1 VTKQN
6 IGLDIGPALG
16 PTRAIPILEN
26 LVGQGDTLRGTS
38 WDSAERDQW
47 SHTGQAALIAALGR
61 AHPSV
66 QSFGTAQTGVYGPG
80 RSEIFFLNQ
89 ANRQLDGMIAVL
101 KSAVQQL
108 RWQLPDPTQ
117 VFLPAGSPHDAYLEI
132 RKIIQLV
139 VTDVLIVDSY
149 VDGTIWSLLKNIP
162 ATAKIRIMTMQMKGD
177 FALEAHK
184 FLRQQGNTVEVRQ
197 TAQYHD
203 RFIVVDGL
211 RCWHLGVSIKDAGNK
226 AFAMSEMLSPSILS
240 AVRIDVEAT
249 WSKAGIVPV

>member
-108 RWQLPDPTQ
+108 RW
-117 VFLPAGSPHDAYLEI
+117 H
-132 RKIIQLV
+132 
-139 VTDVLIVDSY
+139 VLIVDSY

-240 AVRIDVEAT
+240 AVRIDVDAT